1 MLSLPCLFH
10 AMTGLYCPGCGG
22 TWAVQYLLR
31 GELLLS
37 FQYHPL
43 VLYAVAAVALEAIT
57 FLMAEACS
65 DCRLYLGHEK
75 LLVYVAAGI
84 VAVNF
89 VVKNGLLIV
98 WGIDLL
104 SGA

>member
-1 MLSLPCLFH
+1 M
-10 AMTGLYCPGCGG
+10 
-22 TWAVQYLLR
+22 
-31 GELLLS
+31 
-37 FQYHPL
+37 
-43 VLYAVAAVALEAIT
+43 EAIT